1 MAVSA
6 ARARPDDG
14 REYPV
19 VAVSQRAPGAARGAG
34 PARLLVRL
42 QNGYARSYAGYMIAG
57 VVVALIVALGTR
69 L

>member
-1 MAVSA
+1 M
-6 ARARPDDG
+6 D
-14 REYPV
+14 
-19 VAVSQRAPGAARGAG
+19 GAAEGVASGTAGAG
-34 PARLLVRL
+34 RLLVRL